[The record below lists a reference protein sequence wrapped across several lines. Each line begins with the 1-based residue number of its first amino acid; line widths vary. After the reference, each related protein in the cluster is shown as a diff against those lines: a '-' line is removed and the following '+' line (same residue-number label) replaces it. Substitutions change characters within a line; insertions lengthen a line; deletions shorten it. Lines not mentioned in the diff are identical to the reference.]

1 MLQRCVLSPSLGSSS
16 TRKSFCTNNIPEEMA
31 HDQFAMRK
39 TGLENLRNLRKLI
52 KREKN
57 PSFKA
62 YRLKTVKSPR

>member
-1 MLQRCVLSPSLGSSS
+1 
-16 TRKSFCTNNIPEEMA
+16 MA